1 MENKINLGIRH
12 LTDIIYYS
20 IMKDKKITFTE
31 CSTILYDLKIIHY
44 LMNRQRLSQKTKFF
58 KKTSLKYEKRISLI
72 FDKNFSIYIFVYQ
85 SEDNIKNFN
94 KF

>member
-31 CSTILYDLKIIHY
+31 YSTILYDLKYHT
-44 LMNRQRLSQKTKFF
+44 LSYEQATF
-58 KKTSLKYEKRISLI
+58 KPE
-72 FDKNFSIYIFVYQ
+72 N
-85 SEDNIKNFN
+85 
-94 KF
+94 